1 MQNADLYKNEV
12 HGVKVIVKYSRLV
25 YKRRISTPGME
36 IMKVYET
43 PKIAFKNK
51 NHIFIKTKIPKR
63 KIIRSSCHQESDL
76 HYTQNSGRGF
86 SLISQ
91 PKR

>member
-1 MQNADLYKNEV
+1 MKSQVMQNADLYKNEV

-43 PKIAFKNK
+43 PKMAFKT
-51 NHIFIKTKIPKR
+51 KT
-63 KIIRSSCHQESDL
+63 RSSLKQKF
-76 HYTQNSGRGF
+76 Q
-86 SLISQ
+86 
-91 PKR
+91 KK